1 MMADTSEFQLKKVP
15 TRIKSLIKNE
25 AAFYRRSINQECIAL
40 LEEALLARAQAERR
54 TRDQIDDILERFDKL
69 PTRDPR
75 PLSEMIE
82 YDELG
87 LPK

>member
-1 MMADTSEFQLKKVP
+1 MADTAELQLKKVP
-15 TRIKSLIKNE
+15 ARIKSLIGSE
-25 AAFYRRSINQECIAL
+25 ATLHRRSINQEAIAL
-40 LEEALLARAQAERR
+40 LEEALVARAQKVRP
-54 TRDQIDDILERFDKL
+54 TRNEIDEILARFDRL
-69 PTRDPR
+69 PTRDAR